1 MVYPAK
7 ERGRSGGGEG
17 RERERERKV
26 PAQSRSRLCHKLV
39 VVEEEEEEEE
49 KEQGLTRANAMK
61 EVELD
66 VEKMTKV
73 VNEAATDDWK
83 ILQHRKVLI
92 GGQIGEEE
100 EVVKDRKAWIWCQVG
115 VEIGMEG

>member
-83 ILQHRKVLI
+83 IVQHRKVLI

-100 EVVKDRKAWIWCQVG
+100 EAVKARQAWIWCQVG